1 MRFFWLGI
9 FVLLTVAIA
18 QPAAEPIK
26 FAELYTTTIRGLN
39 FSPKTLELN
48 GKRIELLG
56 YMAPPLRP
64 RISFFVLT
72 KTPLAT
78 CPFCSSA
85 ADWPPDIVVVYLPK
99 GKDMISSAYPL
110 RIRGR
115 LELGVKEDPETG
127 FISMIRIYADDW
139 SEIR

>member
-1 MRFFWLGI
+1 MR
-9 FVLLTVAIA
+9 FVLLMVALLLSSVAA
-18 QPAAEPIK
+18 QPAATSIK
-26 FAELYTTTIRGLN
+26 FSELYTTSIRGLE
-39 FSPKTLELN
+39 FSPKTQELN
-48 GKRIELLG
+48 GKRVELAG

-64 RISFFVLT
+64 RLTFFVLT
-72 KTPLAT
+72 KTPLAV

-99 GKDMISSAYPL
+99 GRDMLSTAAPL

-115 LELGVKEDPETG
+115 LELGVKDDPETG
-127 FISMIRIYADDW
+127 FVSLIRIYADEW